1 MSGLSLIRRAIAKKV
16 STLYSYV
23 CGATLS
29 NVSVDVDQYP
39 SPTIP
44 RGFINIEGTGNLQPT
59 GKKVRFPEV
68 ANSLEGIVRE
78 LPIL

>member
-16 STLYSYV
+16 STLYV